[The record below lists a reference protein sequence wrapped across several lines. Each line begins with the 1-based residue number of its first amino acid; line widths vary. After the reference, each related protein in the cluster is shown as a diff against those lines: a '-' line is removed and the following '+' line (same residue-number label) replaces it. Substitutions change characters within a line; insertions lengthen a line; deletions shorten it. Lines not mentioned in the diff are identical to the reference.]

1 MSTFDKSIAKHFNQT
16 FFEQYT
22 MLSMNKLKAW
32 GAKYRTEIAVGVVV
46 LIFLLL
52 KDILNTALH
61 N

>member
-1 MSTFDKSIAKHFNQT
+1 MSTFDPSIAKHFNET
-16 FFEQYT
+16 FFEKYT
-22 MLSMNKLKAW
+22 MLSMNKFKAW
-32 GAKYRTEIAVGVVV
+32 GAKYRTEIAVGVAV

>member
-1 MSTFDKSIAKHFNQT
+1 MSTFDTSIAKHFNQT

-46 LIFLLL
+46 PQYGS
-52 KDILNTALH
+52 K
-61 N
+61 